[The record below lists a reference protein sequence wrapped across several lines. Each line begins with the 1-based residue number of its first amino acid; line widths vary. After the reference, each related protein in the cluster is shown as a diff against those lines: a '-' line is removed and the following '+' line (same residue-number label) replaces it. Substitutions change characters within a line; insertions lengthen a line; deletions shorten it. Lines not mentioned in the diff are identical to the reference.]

1 MEISKSEN
9 KSSGLM
15 QSPFSQ
21 TFFHGTKADLK
32 LGDFIEIGVNSNYG
46 QQNKAKYIYLTATLD
61 AAIWGAEL
69 ALGEMPERIYLVE
82 PMGAIED
89 DPNLTDKKFPGNPT
103 KSYRSKHPFKVVG
116 EITIWQGHSPE
127 QVKTMKDGVARAKE
141 QGIEAIE
148 D

>member
-1 MEISKSEN
+1 MKQSKSEN
-9 KSSGLM
+9 ESNDSG

-32 LGDFIEIGVNSNYG
+32 IGDLINTGIQSNYG
-46 QQNKAKYIYLTATLD
+46 QQKKAKYIYLTATLD

-69 ALGEMPERIYLVE
+69 ALGDGRERIYLVE
-82 PMGAIED
+82 PTGQIED
-89 DPNLTDKKFPGNPT
+89 DPNVTDKKFPGNPT
-103 KSYRSKHPFKVVG
+103 MSYRSEHPFKVVG
-116 EITIWQGHSPE
+116 EITVWQGHSSE
-127 QVKTMKDGVARAKE
+127 KVQAMKDALAKLKE